1 MSRRATPH
9 AARPTATR
17 RQGANYLH
25 CTRCMFEL
33 PRGKSPALWAR
44 LSVGVL
50 PDGLQVWCE
59 RHDTEVVRIDF
70 ARLDAWRDAVEEQA
84 AICREFTQQSSNEP
98 TN

>member
-1 MSRRATPH
+1 MRRRAGSQPRS
-9 AARPTATR
+9 ARR
-17 RQGANYLH
+17 EGANYLH

-59 RHDTEVVRIDF
+59 RHDAEVVRIDF
-70 ARLDAWRDAVEEQA
+70 AQLDAWKDSVDEQCS
-84 AICREFTQQSSNEP
+84 IMREFPPLGEP
-98 TN
+98 NN